1 MALITNQVLA
11 PGAFLS
17 SLPIVEGQPLI
28 VGGDDAFVTRVM
40 EDLTVT
46 WIVTMYTNTSVIS
59 HGSDHLELSIV
70 RDTTIQNE
78 LLMYRTRHARL
89 DVVLVA

>member
-11 PGAFLS
+11 PGTFLS

-46 WIVTMYTNTSVIS
+46 WIVTRGGEYVSITTSF
-59 HGSDHLELSIV
+59 LP
-70 RDTTIQNE
+70 
-78 LLMYRTRHARL
+78 LLALPLLTPPS
-89 DVVLVA
+89 